1 MKSPSSN
8 SSVLVLHLLLLLQ
21 GYEDEV
27 AQVGASLASYFDV
40 YHRLL
45 ASRLTAAA
53 RTKDEKQLRS
63 IAGEIVASSV
73 DHQHTYVH
81 AQQLL
86 TGVWGLIEY
95 FLQL

>member
-1 MKSPSSN
+1 
-8 SSVLVLHLLLLLQ
+8 
-21 GYEDEV
+21 V

-45 ASRLTAAA
+45 ASRLQAAA
-53 RTKDEKQLRS
+53 KAKDEKQLRS

-86 TGVWGLIEY
+86 TGGRGVDCFGGLGG
-95 FLQL
+95 L

>member
-1 MKSPSSN
+1 M
-8 SSVLVLHLLLLLQ
+8 
-21 GYEDEV
+21 
-27 AQVGASLASYFDV
+27 GASLASYFDV

-45 ASRLTAAA
+45 ASRLQAAA
-53 RTKDEKQLRS
+53 KAKDEKQLRS

-86 TGVWGLIEY
+86 TGGRGVYCFGGLGG
-95 FLQL
+95 L